1 MDLWGRIT
9 AIKGN
14 QIAISLESRE
24 ELASLSLFTTKEQ
37 PQVVVSVQD
46 ERHISKVQRKKAYA
60 VIGEIADY
68 TGYIP
73 QEAKEWMK
81 YLFTMETGNPYFS
94 FADTDM
100 TTAREFIS
108 FLLEYALKYHIP
120 MRHSALTY
128 QDDLDRYMYQTLKYR
143 SCVICGKPHSDV
155 HHLDTVGMGNDRN
168 LVDHR
173 NKHLIALCR
182 EHHQLAHQLG
192 WQTFKEKYHVK
203 GIILDPQMLNQL
215 GIMTYKRM
223 KEIDDEQRRTN
234 WQTN

>member
-14 QIAISLESRE
+14 QIAVSLESRE
-24 ELASLSLFTTKEQ
+24 ELASLSLFTTEEQ

-81 YLFTMETGNPYFS
+81 FLFTMKTGNPYFS

-128 QDDLDRYMYQTLKYR
+128 QDDLDRYMYQSLKYR
-143 SCVICGKPHSDV
+143 SCVICGKHADV
-155 HHLDTVGMGNDRN
+155 HHLDTIGMGNNRD

-182 EHHQLAHQLG
+182 E
-192 WQTFKEKYHVK
+192 
-203 GIILDPQMLNQL
+203 
-215 GIMTYKRM
+215 
-223 KEIDDEQRRTN
+223 
-234 WQTN
+234 